1 MTKGQIKLVE
11 EIYCGE
17 TQAIILSPDD
27 SYNIA
32 LHLANQI
39 VRSGGG
45 VRTMLIIRNSKL
57 LAEIVT
63 PDELETKQVQFAA
76 EYLREVRQ

>member
-1 MTKGQIKLVE
+1 MIRGQIKLVE
-11 EIYCGE
+11 EIYSGE

-27 SYNIA
+27 SYNVA
-32 LHLANQI
+32 LHHANQI

-45 VRTMLIIRNSKL
+45 VRKMLIIRNSKL

-63 PDELETKQVQFAA
+63 PEETV
-76 EYLREVRQ
+76 